1 MLYIVLVS
9 RLSLDKFCIE
19 CFCIYSSA
27 MDINAMQDKCSTT
40 IYKKYVSAPLIFIL
54 LKNLDTYKEWKIIK
68 GRQNEFPHAKFRG
81 SVEAMLDMLYVN
93 RIE

>member
-27 MDINAMQDKCSTT
+27 MAINATKDKCSATVS
-40 IYKKYVSAPLIFIL
+40 KMYVSGTNKYFSVLRTRYSSGEILRYHTKPL
-54 LKNLDTYKEWKIIK
+54 KC
-68 GRQNEFPHAKFRG
+68 
-81 SVEAMLDMLYVN
+81 
-93 RIE
+93 